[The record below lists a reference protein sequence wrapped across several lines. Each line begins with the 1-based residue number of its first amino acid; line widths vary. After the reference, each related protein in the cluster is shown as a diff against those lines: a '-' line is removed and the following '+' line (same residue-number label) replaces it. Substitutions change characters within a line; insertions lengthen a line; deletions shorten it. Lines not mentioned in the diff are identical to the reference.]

1 MLIADYEVLDNSG
14 IDGPRR
20 SRLRREQGRPLLFE
34 KFEFCLLGN
43 DFSSFITKE
52 KLRALLM
59 SCGGSV
65 VRSVAHMSFARG
77 IVCLAIVDKGCPKFY
92 SLIFKLHIFIQHFL
106 ISEIYERNP
115 SLAVNSISEMKE
127 SEMSDLKSLPGWRR
141 RTC

>member
-1 MLIADYEVLDNSG
+1 MHTLVFSLTSTYSGLGVQNFKMLIADYEVLDNSG

-52 KLRALLM
+52 KLRALLIT
-59 SCGGSV
+59 CGGSV

-77 IVCLAIVDKGCPKFY
+77 IVCLAIVDKGCTEFY
-92 SLIFKLHIFIQHFL
+92 FPVCRL
-106 ISEIYERNP
+106 
-115 SLAVNSISEMKE
+115 
-127 SEMSDLKSLPGWRR
+127 
-141 RTC
+141 

>member
-20 SRLRREQGRPLLFE
+20 SRLKREQGRPLIFE

-52 KLRALLM
+52 KLRALLIT
-59 SCGGSV
+59 CGGSV

-77 IVCLAIVDKGCPKFY
+77 VICLAIVDKGCAIVLSRSY
-92 SLIFKLHIFIQHFL
+92 
-106 ISEIYERNP
+106 
-115 SLAVNSISEMKE
+115 
-127 SEMSDLKSLPGWRR
+127 
-141 RTC
+141 